1 MSLLSNLVPITII
14 AVSGLL
20 LAGCSAPAPE
30 AEPSPTRA
38 VDIELPSE
46 STVVEGTVPRNAT
59 FAGLLESHALPGAL
73 IVAIVEETRAVFDP
87 RRLRAGNE
95 YRLVTA
101 DDGRL
106 RQLDYHIDSDSFLRV
121 AALGSGGDSAVEAA
135 IVPYVKQ
142 RAVIAM
148 SGGIDRSRSS
158 LVAAIDDAGEQVQ
171 LAIAMADVLGGEIDF
186 NNDLRLGDSFQVLF
200 ERYLREDQYDDYG
213 NVLATEFNND
223 GRRVRAIRFTPPGG
237 DPGYYDEEGRSL
249 KRMFLRSPLRF
260 EPRITSRFSRSRM
273 HPILGERRA
282 HLGVDYGAATG
293 TPVISVANGTVIS
306 AASSG
311 GSGRMVRL
319 RHSGGY
325 ETYYLHLSS
334 FANGMRPGARV
345 QQGQLIGRVG
355 STGLANGPHLDY
367 RVKKNGVFV
376 NPLVEHRKMPPG
388 EPIPAEHLDVFHA
401 ERRRVFGMLVD
412 STPTPTILS
421 ADDADA
427 DAAGAP

>member
-1 MSLLSNLVPITII
+1 MRQFSYLVLI
-14 AVSGLL
+14 VSGLWL
-20 LAGCSAPAPE
+20 PALGCARPEMDSATAPSN
-30 AEPSPTRA
+30 AT
-38 VDIELPSE
+38 DIELRSE
-46 STVVEGTVPRNAT
+46 TRVVEGTIPRNAT
-59 FAGLLESHALPGAL
+59 FAGLLQSQGLSNEVV
-73 IVAIVEETRAVFDP
+73 VAIVDRTREVFDP
-87 RRLRAGNE
+87 RRFRAQNA
-95 YRLVTA
+95 YRLVMA
-101 DDGRL
+101 RDGSV
-106 RQLDYHIDSDSFLRV
+106 RQFEYHIDSDSFLQVRRATDGD
-121 AALGSGGDSAVEAA
+121 AAFQAAV
-135 IVPYVKQ
+135 VPYVKE

-148 SGGIDRSRSS
+148 SGEIDEARSS
-158 LVAAIDDAGEQVQ
+158 LVAAVDDAGEQVL

-186 NNDLRLGDSFQVLF
+186 NNDLRRGDSFSVLF
-200 ERYLREDQYDDYG
+200 ERFLRENQYDDYG

-237 DPGYYDEEGRSL
+237 DPGYYDDQGRSL

-260 EPRITSRFSRSRM
+260 EPRVTSRFSRSRM

-293 TPVISVANGTVIS
+293 TPVIAVANGTVVS
-306 AASSG
+306 AAWSG

-319 RHSGGY
+319 RHSSGY

-345 QQGQLIGRVG
+345 SQGQLVGRVG

-388 EPIPAEHLDVFHA
+388 KPIPAEHLTAFRT
-401 ERRRVFGMLVD
+401 ERDRVFRLLGA
-412 STPTPTILS
+412 SSPTPTVLT
-421 ADDADA
+421 ADDA
-427 DAAGAP
+427 GAP